1 MLFGRVNVNWQS
13 KCGSG
18 CVLLSGGKNWFDNPL
33 SAISHKFMA
42 ISAHCAQLASVC
54 WHIKGVRPDGVLV
67 QSRHQPRDETTTGI
81 CLLFCSEPVSR
92 PIIGVKVIPCGLK
105 SEGRILNSFCSV
117 IALETTIL

>member
-1 MLFGRVNVNWQS
+1 MCGVWQS

-18 CVLLSGGKNWFDNPL
+18 CVSAEWRQNWFDNPL
-33 SAISHKFMA
+33 SAISHSFMA
-42 ISAHCAQLASVC
+42 ISAQFASVC
-54 WHIKGVRPDGVLV
+54 WHIKGVRPVGVLV

-105 SEGRILNSFCSV
+105 SEGRILNGFCSSYHSV
-117 IALETTIL
+117 DN